1 MVTWRS
7 FYADSELAKNSKQ
20 VIKSIGV
27 VFGDI
32 GISPIYTLMVIFETL
47 PITPANVF
55 GVVSLIIWTLTLLVT
70 LQYAWL
76 AMSLGKKGEG
86 GTIVLR
92 ELLVPLLKSKHHIK
106 FVTFLSFVGIALF
119 FGDGVITP
127 AMSILSAVGGIPLIP
142 GLAGI
147 GPKVLILIACIFTV
161 FLFVS
166 QQTGTE
172 KISIAFGPLMVVWF
186 VALAVSGFFGI
197 LHHPEILH
205 AFDPLYALQFIV
217 HHGFASFFVLSNVV
231 LCATGGEALYA
242 DMGHLGRKPIIRA
255 WYVVFI
261 ALALSYLGQGAYL
274 LDHPQAHQILYEMFF
289 SQAQPLYIPLLIL
302 SLCATVIASQSI
314 ISGIF
319 SVVYQGIT
327 TNIIPMFK
335 VDYTSSRLRSQVYIG
350 FINWTLLIAVLGMI
364 VFFKQA
370 SNLANAYGF
379 AVTGTMAL
387 TGVMMTW
394 IFFLRR
400 SLFKAASAFFLT
412 LTSIT
417 FFLSNMCKIPEG
429 GYWSIIIA
437 MIPLSV
443 MLIYTRGQK
452 RLVRSLQPTP
462 LEDFLHR
469 YTTTAAATGKI
480 RGTALFFI
488 RDIKAI
494 PPYVVQIMF
503 KSNII
508 YEDNI
513 IVSVITRD
521 DPFGVIGFFKGSLAP
536 GFRIFEIHMGYME
549 MLDIEKILQNA
560 GIQPKV
566 IFYGMEEIV
575 TKNIIWKI
583 FSFIKHLAP
592 SFVQFY
598 KLPAHKLHGIVTL
611 IEI

>member
-1 MVTWRS
+1 MFSWRS
-7 FYADSELAKNSKQ
+7 FYTDSEIVKSLKQ
-20 VIKSIGV
+20 VVKSVGV

-47 PITPANVF
+47 PSTKENIF

-76 AMSLGKKGEG
+76 AMGLGKKGEG

-92 ELLVPLLKSKHHIK
+92 ELLVPLLKSKHQTS
-106 FVTFLSFVGIALF
+106 FVTFLSFIGIALF

-127 AMSILSAVGGIPLIP
+127 AVSILSAVEGIPLIN
-142 GLAGI
+142 GLGNI
-147 GPKVLILIACIFTV
+147 NPHLLIFIACIIAV
-161 FLFVS
+161 FLFAS
-166 QQTGTE
+166 QQKGTE

-186 VALAVSGFFGI
+186 AVLAVSGGMAI
-197 LHHPEILH
+197 NVTPEILW
-205 AFDPLYALQFIV
+205 ALNPIYGIGFLT
-217 HHGFASFFVLSNVV
+217 HHGFASFFVLSNVI

-261 ALALSYLGQGAYL
+261 TLALSYLGQGAFL
-274 LDHPQAHQILYEMFF
+274 LGKPEAKQVLFEMFS
-289 SQAQPLYIPLLIL
+289 SQFNIMYVPLLVL

-350 FINWTLLIAVLGMI
+350 FINWVLLVAVLAMI
-364 VFFKQA
+364 VFFKSA
-370 SNLANAYGF
+370 SNLANAYGL
-379 AVTGTMAL
+379 AVTGTMTL
-387 TGVMMTW
+387 TGIMMTW

-400 SLFKAASAFFLT
+400 NLLKASVGLFLT
-412 LTSIT
+412 LISST
-417 FFLSNMCKIPEG
+417 FFLSNMCKLPDG

-437 MIPLSV
+437 LIPLSV
-443 MLIYTRGQK
+443 MLIFTRGQQH
-452 RLVRSLQPTP
+452 LVKSLQPTP
-462 LEDFLHR
+462 LEDFLQR
-469 YTTTAAATGKI
+469 YNVTYAATGKI
-480 RGTALFFI
+480 RGTALFFV

-494 PPYVVQIMF
+494 PPYITQTMF

-549 MLDIEKILQNA
+549 MLDVEKILHNA
-560 GIQPKV
+560 GILPKV
-566 IFYGMEEIV
+566 VFYGMEEII
-575 TKNIIWKI
+575 TKNALWKV
-583 FSFIKHLAP
+583 FSFIKHLSP

-611 IEI
+611 IEM

>member
-1 MVTWRS
+1 MFSWRS
-7 FYADSELAKNSKQ
+7 FYADSELSQSIKQ
-20 VIKSIGV
+20 IIKSIGV

-47 PITPANVF
+47 PTTPDNVF
-55 GVVSLIIWTLTLLVT
+55 GVISLIIWTLTLLVT
-70 LQYAWL
+70 VQYALL

-92 ELLVPLLKSKHHIK
+92 ELLVPLLKSKQQVA
-106 FVTFLSFVGIALF
+106 FVTFLSFIGIALF

-142 GLAGI
+142 GLADI
-147 GPKVLILIACIFTV
+147 SHKLLIAIACVITI
-161 FLFVS
+161 FLFLS
-166 QQTGTE
+166 QQKGTE

-186 VALAVSGFFGI
+186 VVLSISGLFGI
-197 LHHPEILH
+197 VHHPEIIK
-205 AFDPLYALQFIV
+205 AFNPLYALAFIG
-217 HHGFASFFVLSNVV
+217 HHGFASFFVLSNIV

-242 DMGHLGRKPIIRA
+242 DMGHLGRKPIIQA
-255 WYVVFI
+255 WYIVFI
-261 ALALSYLGQGAYL
+261 ALALSYLGQGAFL
-274 LDHPQAHQILYEMFF
+274 LDHPHAHEVLYEMFF
-289 SQAQPLYIPLLIL
+289 FQAQPLYIPLLIL

-327 TNIIPMFK
+327 TNIMPMFK
-335 VDYTSSRLRSQVYIG
+335 VDYTSNRLRSQVYIG
-350 FINWTLLIAVLGMI
+350 FINWILLVAVLCMI
-364 VFFKQA
+364 ISFKTA
-370 SNLANAYGF
+370 PNLANAYGF
-379 AVTGTMAL
+379 AVTGTMSL

-400 SLFKAASAFFLT
+400 NMYKAISAFFLT
-412 LTSIT
+412 IISTI

-437 MIPLSV
+437 LVPLCL
-443 MLIYTRGQK
+443 MLIYTRGQQ
-452 RLVRSLQPTP
+452 RLVRSMQPTP

-469 YTTTAAATGKI
+469 YNTTYASTGKI
-480 RGTALFFI
+480 RGTALFFVH
-488 RDIKAI
+488 DIKAI
-494 PPYVVQIMF
+494 SPYVVQIMF

-521 DPFGVIGFFKGSLAP
+521 DPFGVIGFFKGTLAP

-566 IFYGMEEIV
+566 VFYGLEEIV
-575 TKNIIWKI
+575 TKNLIWKI
-583 FSFIKHLAP
+583 FSFIKHIAP

>member
-1 MVTWRS
+1 MFSWRS
-7 FYADSELAKNSKQ
+7 FYTDSELSKGIKQ

-47 PITPANVF
+47 PATPANIF
-55 GVVSLIIWTLTLLVT
+55 GVISLIIWTLTLLVT

-76 AMSLGKKGEG
+76 AMGLGKKGEG

-92 ELLVPLLKSKHHIK
+92 ELLVPLLKSKKQIY
-106 FVTFLSFVGIALF
+106 FVTFLSFIGIALF

-127 AMSILSAVGGIPLIP
+127 AVSILSAVEGIPLIP

-147 GPKVLILIACIFTV
+147 SPTLLIVIACIIAI

-166 QQTGTE
+166 QQKGTE
-172 KISIAFGPLMVVWF
+172 KISIAFGPLMVIWF
-186 VALAVSGFFGI
+186 VVLSISGLFGI
-197 LHHPEILH
+197 FTHPDIIR
-205 AFDPLYALQFIV
+205 AFNPLYALGFIT
-217 HHGFASFFVLSNVV
+217 HHGFASFFVLSNVI

-242 DMGHLGRKPIIRA
+242 DMGHLGRKPIVRA
-255 WYVVFI
+255 WYLVFI
-261 ALALSYLGQGAYL
+261 ALALSYLGQGAFML
-274 LDHPQAHQILYEMFF
+274 GHAQAKKVLYEMFF
-289 SQAQPLYIPLLIL
+289 SQVPMLYIPLLIL
-302 SLCATVIASQSI
+302 SICATVIASQSI

-350 FINWTLLIAVLGMI
+350 FINWVLLVAVLGMI
-364 VFFKQA
+364 VSFK
-370 SNLANAYGF
+370 STSSLANAYGL
-379 AVTGTMAL
+379 AVTGTMTL
-387 TGVMMTW
+387 TGIMMTW
-394 IFFLRR
+394 IFFLRSNR
-400 SLFKAASAFFLT
+400 FKAFSGLFLT
-412 LTSIT
+412 LISTT

-437 MIPLSV
+437 LIPLSV
-443 MLIYTRGQK
+443 MLIFTRGQR

-462 LEDFLHR
+462 LEDFLQR
-469 YTTTAAATGKI
+469 YTITYAGTGKI
-480 RGTALFFI
+480 RGTALFFV
-488 RDIKAI
+488 RDIKTI
-494 PPYVVQIMF
+494 PPYIVQTMF

-566 IFYGMEEIV
+566 VFYGLEEIV
-575 TKNIIWKI
+575 TKNFIWKI

-598 KLPAHKLHGIVTL
+598 KLPAHKLHGIVTM